1 MENDLDFLFVLSDF
15 GVGILDFGFFLL
27 FLCGFVFRIFLI
39 LDIII
44 IVWLILVVVGD
55 FGMDLL
61 FDFMLDCL
69 EELIEEWVGVFGWGG
84 VEIGLLIGWDDELD
98 WENEGVLDFG
108 VEGIDFFILDVGD
121 WWELG
126 LLVGEF
132 FFFLIFLLLFK
143 DILLLLILFLF
154 FI

>member
-1 MENDLDFLFVLSDF
+1 MENDLDFLFVFNDF

>member
-1 MENDLDFLFVLSDF
+1 
-15 GVGILDFGFFLL
+15 
-27 FLCGFVFRIFLI
+27 
-39 LDIII
+39 
-44 IVWLILVVVGD
+44 
-55 FGMDLL
+55 MDLL

-143 DILLLLILFLF
+143 DILLLFILFLF